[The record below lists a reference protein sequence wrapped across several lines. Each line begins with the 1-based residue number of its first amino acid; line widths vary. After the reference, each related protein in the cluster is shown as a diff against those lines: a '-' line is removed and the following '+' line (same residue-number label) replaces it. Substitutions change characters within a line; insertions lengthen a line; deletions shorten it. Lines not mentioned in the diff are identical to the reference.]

1 MRIFRA
7 RFHLAYLQFAVGSM
21 AIITST
27 ALVSSVV

>member
-7 RFHLAYLQFAVGSM
+7 RFHLAYLKCAVGSM
-21 AIITST
+21 AIITNT